1 MVAIT
6 KAVDGKVASLTTPA
20 RASDGGRWWTSKWK
34 VPKWMSDTSEPS
46 RPEGQER
53 WWVLGCK
60 GKPTD
65 KYRTPSLG
73 YTQAS
78 LNIGAAS
85 DGGVVINGKRYNRFA
100 FYPLTDLKLD
110 YITCKVRGY
119 NSKGAGPWAEAT
131 RTFSTPQ
138 RPTMTDLKR
147 TEGGGVYCDIDTPS
161 GVNAERYDTRYQI
174 RAWDSRKNAYVVD
187 RDTSSLSEH
196 LEDVGTDIS
205 DQQAL
210 GVDDYIRITVRACAR
225 GFAGDSSWVERSH
238 VIAWPMV
245 PVIKSVSCSSTE
257 PTGICTANITFA
269 GDSATHP
276 VDGVKLEVLKSST
289 ASTVTEATASLQWV
303 ETGAVDNG
311 NSRALAVGISDIM
324 PDAGKYS
331 WVRVKSWHDEEST
344 FYRYSA
350 PIRVTDLETPA
361 ATAADDAV
369 KILSIIPA
377 QDGTSAIVHVA
388 WDVDGT
394 DDSTGTEVSW
404 ATDPNAWRSTAQPET
419 YSVTWDDGPVT
430 EGSTTYHG
438 SCTLYVMGLSEGAS
452 YYVRA
457 RRYLTNEGVTTY
469 GPYSD
474 TELVIPVSSPT
485 SVQLTLVTP
494 YYEGKSARFEWAYDS
509 SATQQL
515 WQLRKMAGTEPS
527 ESDTIIA
534 SGTDSAGW
542 ASVSWERVEPLLT
555 SGTMS
560 VYVVMSTGGEAVRS
574 NVVSVTPAKPIE
586 VLASDATVTRQPL
599 TSLVTADAEIS
610 SVAVVLRANGATG
623 DRPSGTVTQHEGDV
637 IWSGVL
643 NPEWSDAPSPD
654 SPMMTYSLHP
664 FFEEDPRDQISW
676 EFDYDEQ
683 ALARIYY
690 DKMAGGWFGFVG
702 HFLAGDQQGTTA
714 TVTLKPTPIAGLV
727 SGRTYY
733 VYVEKILYDG
743 DAQYSRRIVTL
754 SFDSDSQF
762 SGDTM
767 YINRD
772 GIGDVVG
779 PVIPLECANP
789 DGTSAFTLQVTFVR
803 GSGEQSGPVPRIYL
817 RMGLYASETDE
828 YIPMHEVRY
837 GTITLPAGLDLWD
850 GAAYTMSVSSTDE
863 NAMAPM
869 EVGVTV
875 DYEHKAPA
883 VGTVSIEHAE
893 ADGYAGESI
902 TASAP
907 DGAESTDVADIYRV
921 TPDGY
926 YLIAAGI
933 PFGSVVRDPY
943 PPYGTD
949 NLRYRVAVRTIDGD
963 VEWADFPYDF
973 ENSGFDQPPLRIDF
987 GPQHIDLTHNVTV
1000 ADAYAKTF
1008 EARTHVDGTTNGY
1021 WDEGVSRTGQ
1031 LATALIRE
1039 YEDDQL
1045 DLVRALARH
1054 VGPCFVRTTD
1064 GIAYQAD
1071 VQINGINAGR
1081 GPSAMP
1087 VTIAATEVEL
1097 TAEYMAV
1104 QEETDGD

>member
-6 KAVDGKVASLTTPA
+6 KGVDGKVASLTTPA

-46 RPEGQER
+46 RPEGQDR

-65 KYRTPSLG
+65 KYRTSSLG

-78 LNIGAAS
+78 LNIGASS

-138 RPTMTDLKR
+138 RPSMTDLKR
-147 TEGGGVYCDIDTPS
+147 EEGGGVYCDIDTPS
-161 GVNAERYDTRYQI
+161 GVNAERYDTRYQV

-196 LEDVGTDIS
+196 LEGVGTDIS

-225 GFAGDSSWVERSH
+225 GFAGDSPWVERSH

-257 PTGICTANITFA
+257 PTGICTANIAFA

-276 VDGVKLEVLKSST
+276 VDGVKLEVLKSSM

-361 ATAADDAV
+361 ATAADDSV
-369 KILSIIPA
+369 KILSVIPA

-430 EGSTTYHG
+430 EGSTNYHG
-438 SCTLYVMGLSEGAS
+438 SCTLYVMGLQEGAS

-485 SVQLTLVTP
+485 SVQLNVITP
-494 YYEGKSARFEWAYDS
+494 CYEGKSIRFEWAYDS
-509 SATQQL
+509 SATQRL
-515 WQLRKMAGTEPS
+515 WQLRKMVGSTPS
-527 ESDTIIA
+527 ENDTIIA

-542 ASVSWERVEPLLT
+542 AIVPWERISSLLLY
-555 SGTMS
+555 GNMS
-560 VYVVMSTGGEAVRS
+560 AYALVSTGGEAVRS
-574 NVVSVTPAKPIE
+574 NVVTVN
-586 VLASDATVTRQPL
+586 VTRPIDVVTRDVVVSRQPVVACL
-599 TSLVTADAEIS
+599 TADSEIS
-610 SVAVVLRANGATG
+610 SVAVTLKANGATG
-623 DRPSGTVTQHEGDV
+623 DRPTGAVTQHEGDV
-637 IWSGVL
+637 VWSGVIS
-643 NPEWSDAPSPD
+643 PEWSDTPSD
-654 SPMMTYSLHP
+654 GSPTIKRGLHP
-664 FFEEDPRDQISW
+664 FFAQRPVSNTTYWYRGLDWTSTSQIDW
-676 EFDYDEQ
+676 NHD
-683 ALARIYY
+683 R
-690 DKMAGGWFGFVG
+690 AGGYAIIAKTAWADTVSFAIAPAAFSKLTVG
-702 HFLAGDQQGTTA
+702 
-714 TVTLKPTPIAGLV
+714 
-727 SGRTYY
+727 STYY
-733 VYVEKILYDG
+733 LLVEVM
-743 DAQYSRRIVTL
+743 DAELTNTAVNVKVRASSHEGETAQL
-754 SFDSDSQF
+754 WADSSSDV
-762 SGDTM
+762 DLWAIPHM
-767 YINRD
+767 RD
-772 GIGDVVG
+772 G
-779 PVIPLECANP
+779 EYW
-789 DGTSAFTLQVTFVR
+789 SATCDMRCDNTDADALMWLDFTFAERAAGWVRLRLSLYSEPTTTYAPFGQV
-803 GSGEQSGPVPRIYL
+803 S
-817 RMGLYASETDE
+817 YAT
-828 YIPMHEVRY
+828 M
-837 GTITLPAGLDLWD
+837 TLPSGLDLWD

-863 NAMAPM
+863 NSMAPTTI
-869 EVGVTV
+869 GVSV
-875 DYEHKAPA
+875 EYEHKAPA
-883 VGTVSIEHAE
+883 VGTVTIEHAD

-902 TASAP
+902 TASTP
-907 DGAESTDVADIYRV
+907 DGAESTDVADVYRV

-926 YLIAAGI
+926 DLIAAGI

-949 NLRYRVAVRTIDGD
+949 NLKYRVAVRTIDGD
-963 VEWADFPYDF
+963 VEWADFPYGFEDSDF
-973 ENSGFDQPPLRIDF
+973 NQPPLRIDF
-987 GPQHIDLTHNVTV
+987 GPQHLDLTHNVTV
-1000 ADAYAKTF
+1000 SDAYAKTF

-1039 YEDDQL
+1039 FEDDQL

-1087 VTIAATEVEL
+1087 VTIVATEVEL

-1104 QEETDGD
+1104 QEEQDGD